1 MEKKK
6 NVPDVFQSCLF
17 YHSAVKIAMGL
28 PLLNERMDQPD
39 KMKNGTKVSTDRVW
53 VNFSYLCLTFK
64 HHQISPLPDY
74 G

>member
-1 MEKKK
+1 MGK
-6 NVPDVFQSCLF
+6 NVPDVIQFCLF
-17 YHSAVKIAMGL
+17 YHAAVKIAMGL

-39 KMKNGTKVSTDRVW
+39 KKKNGTKANAERVW
-53 VNFSYLCLTFK
+53 VIFFYLCLSFK